1 MKHSVFIYDSRRPRP
16 RSIDDDIRLYSR
28 LENSAAL
35 LISLILGGVLAYLIS
50 GAWWWK

>member
-1 MKHSVFIYDSRRPRP
+1 MSLHVYDPRRPRV

-35 LISLILGGVLAYLIS
+35 LISLILGGMLAYLIS
-50 GAWWWK
+50 GAWWWR